1 MSPGRVAGRLS
12 GFRLFEV
19 GMSSTVSAAFAEPRT
34 VTVQFFLPLLHA
46 VEKATGS
53 RGALLQAV
61 GLSEED
67 VQDSERLLPF
77 DSLVKA
83 WQSAISLCNDPLLP
97 IRLGE
102 RSHPVDFGILGTL
115 AQSAGTLGEALELG
129 VRYERLVNQSFGSSL
144 FPLDGHLCNRLDM
157 PPLPVELLRPMAE
170 FDFSAQ
176 VSFAYFLMR
185 SVKQTRLEAVRVHF
199 RHQAAGPVRFYED
212 YFACPVVFGAD
223 HNEIILPQDVLSIRL
238 PFADPALLGRLR
250 EYVEERLARD
260 ARPVSPLIQKIEKL
274 VMPRLPYGLPELK
287 DVSAQ
292 LGVSV
297 STLKRRLSELDTHYQ
312 GVCDNLRHRLALQ
325 YVSEPERSMVD
336 VAFMLGFSEL
346 STFYRA
352 FKRWTG
358 ITPQQYRRQAV
369 PSF

>member
-1 MSPGRVAGRLS
+1 MST
-12 GFRLFEV
+12 
-19 GMSSTVSAAFAEPRT
+19 TVSAAFIKPRT
-34 VTVQFFLPLLHA
+34 VAVQFFLPLLHA
-46 VEKATGS
+46 VQRTTGS
-53 RGALLQAV
+53 TAALLLSA

-102 RSHPVDFGILGTL
+102 RSHPADFGILGTL
-115 AQSAGTLGEALELG
+115 AQSASTLGEALELG

-144 FPLDGHLCNRLDM
+144 FPLDGHLCNRLEM
-157 PPLPVELLRPMAE
+157 PPIPVELLRPVVE

-176 VSFAYFLMR
+176 VSFGHFLMR
-185 SVKQTRLEAVRVHF
+185 SAQQTTLGAVRVHF

-223 HNEIILPQDVLSIRL
+223 HNEIILPQEVLSMRL
-238 PFADPALLGRLR
+238 SSADPALLIRLR

-260 ARPVSPLIQKIEKL
+260 TRPVSPLVQKIEKL

-287 DVSAQ
+287 DISAQ

-297 STLKRRLSELDTHYQ
+297 STLKRRLSEQSTHYQ
-312 GVCDNLRHRLALQ
+312 GVCDSLRHRLALQ

-358 ITPQQYRRQAV
+358 ITPQQYRRQVTPA
-369 PSF
+369 F

>member
-1 MSPGRVAGRLS
+1 MST
-12 GFRLFEV
+12 
-19 GMSSTVSAAFAEPRT
+19 TVSAALPEART
-34 VTVQFFLPLLHA
+34 VTAQFFLPLLHA
-46 VEKATGS
+46 VDKATGS
-53 RGALLQAV
+53 TSALLDAA
-61 GLSEED
+61 GLVMDD

-83 WQSAISLCNDPLLP
+83 WQAAISLCHDPLLP

-102 RSHPVDFGILGTL
+102 RSHPGDFGILGTL
-115 AQSAGTLGEALELG
+115 AQSAGSLGEALELG

-144 FPLDGHLCNRLDM
+144 FPEEGNLCNRLDM
-157 PPLPVELLRPMAE
+157 PPLPVEVLRPMVE

-176 VSFAYFLMR
+176 VSFGHFLMR
-185 SVKQTRLEAVRVHF
+185 ATSQKKIGPVRVQF
-199 RHQAAGPVRFYED
+199 RHQPAGPQRFYEE
-212 YFACPVVFGAD
+212 YFGCPVDFGAD
-223 HNEIILPQDVLSIRL
+223 HNQITLPMDVLSLRL
-238 PFADPALLGRLR
+238 PSADPALLQRLR
-250 EYVEERLARD
+250 EYVDERLARD
-260 ARPVSPLIQKIEKL
+260 TRPVSPLVQKIEKL
-274 VMPRLPYGLPELK
+274 VMPRLAYGLPELK
-287 DVSAQ
+287 DISAQ

-297 STLKRRLSELDTHYQ
+297 STLKRRLSEQETHYQ

-358 ITPQQYRRQAV
+358 ITPQQYRRQVTPAL
-369 PSF
+369 